1 MTVEQLREQY
11 DPPALLVK
19 AEGRGRQTCPKCGGA
34 GSFEFPTIGLEVQ
47 CRPCRWRGTVAK

>member
-19 AEGRGRQTCPKCGGA
+19 AEEPKRELCRKCGGA
-34 GSFEFPTIGLEVQ
+34 GSFEFPTIGQEIQ
-47 CRPCRWRGTVAK
+47 CRHCKGRGTIAK